1 MQALFGVGL
10 HPLATQRQQQ
20 LQGPDLTDRTIWRCR
35 GWAPR
40 SRSTPTTSRR
50 FGSRSPSGSPNSMR
64 RQACPE
70 IGRCHAANGH
80 GYVPRWRPS
89 SSPPSTAGH
98 QQDARELAAAI
109 AKHSRPQTTAVAGYD
124 LTFSPVKSVSTL
136 WALAEP
142 AVAAR
147 IEKAH
152 RAAVADA
159 LAFIEQHALFSRTGA
174 NGVRQV
180 NVQGL
185 VAAAF
190 THRDSRAGDPDLH
203 THVAVANKVQTLDGR
218 WLSIDGRILFKATV
232 AASETYNTALEQHLR
247 DSLGLRFAERPDQ
260 DPRKTA
266 DTRNRRR
273 RPRPDRP
280 VVGPS
285 SRHRNPAGRACRR
298 LPKRPRPPTHPGG
311 IAAAGPT
318 GHPGNPASQAPPRS
332 LAEQRR
338 AWFAQAADVLGGP
351 DAVQLMVRKALS
363 PVASIARELDPA
375 WLETAADRVL
385 SAMEER
391 RSTWQVWHVRAE
403 AQRYLRAA
411 DVPMAQADRLVDL
424 LVHEV
429 LNVRSVSLARPDTI
443 VEPKLLQRS
452 DGASV
457 YTVAGADLFTSTRIL
472 DAEQRLIATAGRR
485 DRHAITTAAVDM
497 ALLEA
502 TANGVS
508 LNAGQIALVREM
520 STSGAR
526 LQLAIAPAG
535 TGKTTAHAGPRRR
548 VAARR
553 RHRHRARPHSCR
565 SRGAPRSDPHPL
577 RNTRQTHHLPSTSGS
592 CRSGRPASGHPP
604 WW

>member
-1 MQALFGVGL
+1 
-10 HPLATQRQQQ
+10 
-20 LQGPDLTDRTIWRCR
+20 
-35 GWAPR
+35 
-40 SRSTPTTSRR
+40 
-50 FGSRSPSGSPNSMR
+50 MR

-70 IGRCHAANGH
+70 IGRSHADERARIRTEVATELFAAEH
-80 GYVPRWRPS
+80 GRP
-89 SSPPSTAGH
+89 P
-98 QQDARELAAAI
+98 QDARELAAAI

-142 AVAAR
+142 AVAAQ

-159 LAFIEQHALFSRTGA
+159 LSFIEQHALFSRTGA

-180 NVQGL
+180 DVQGL

-247 DSLGLRFAERPDQ
+247 DSLGLEFAERPDQ

-266 DTRNRRR
+266 DPGNRRR

-285 SRHRNPAGRACRR
+285 SRHRNPAGRARR
-298 LPKRPRPPTHPGG
+298 RFPKRPRPPTHPGG

-318 GHPGNPASQAPPRS
+318 GHPGNPASQAPTTQP
-332 LAEQRR
+332 RR
-338 AWFAQAADVLGGP
+338 AAEG
-351 DAVQLMVRKALS
+351 MVRPSSRRAGRARRRAAHGARRRS
-363 PVASIARELDPA
+363 APWPSIARELDPA

-403 AQRYLRAA
+403 AQRHLRAA
-411 DVPMAQADRLVDL
+411 DVPLAQADRLVDL
-424 LVHEV
+424 LVHKV
-429 LNVRSVSLARPDTI
+429 LNDRSVLPCPARHH
-443 VEPKLLQRS
+443 
-452 DGASV
+452 
-457 YTVAGADLFTSTRIL
+457 
-472 DAEQRLIATAGRR
+472 RR
-485 DRHAITTAAVDM
+485 TETAA
-497 ALLEA
+497 A
-502 TANGVS
+502 
-508 LNAGQIALVREM
+508 VRRCL
-520 STSGAR
+520 G
-526 LQLAIAPAG
+526 L
-535 TGKTTAHAGPRRR
+535 HRRR
-548 VAARR
+548 
-553 RHRHRARPHSCR
+553 
-565 SRGAPRSDPHPL
+565 G
-577 RNTRQTHHLPSTSGS
+577 
-592 CRSGRPASGHPP
+592 
-604 WW
+604 